1 MHDTVRSR
9 VGMQEL
15 QRNSFDGIV
24 AQYARARPVAPR
36 EAFDCIAA
44 WIPPPAA
51 ALEIGCGPGGATLCL
66 AERGYRVHA
75 VELGAHLA
83 EHARRRLSG
92 YPCTVEVGRF
102 EDAALEQASFDLVA
116 ASSAFHWLDRD
127 RALAQMALAL
137 RPRGGV
143 ALFWTQAGRELLD
156 PGFGPALDDLYRA
169 HAPGL
174 PPNPAVLA
182 QQSIDAAGA
191 ALAADPRFTDVE
203 EHRFTEA
210 LEFDAPRFID
220 LLGTYSDHALLDSA
234 SRDRLQAGITDL
246 IDSRFGGNV
255 LRQVVTR
262 LFLARR
268 A

>member
-1 MHDTVRSR
+1 
-9 VGMQEL
+9 MQEL
-15 QRNSFDGIV
+15 HQKSFDEIA

-44 WIPPPAA
+44 FVPPPAA
-51 ALEIGCGPGGATLCL
+51 ALEIGCGPGTATLRL

-102 EDAALEQASFDLVA
+102 EDAALERESFDLVA

-127 RALAQMALAL
+127 RALAQTALAL
-137 RPRGGV
+137 RPGGGV
-143 ALFWTQAGRELLD
+143 ALFWTQAGRELPD
-156 PGFGPALDDLYRA
+156 PDFGAALDDLYRT
-169 HAPGL
+169 HAPEL

-182 QQSIDAAGA
+182 QQAIDAAGV
-191 ALAADPRFTDVE
+191 ALAAHPHFAAFE

-210 LEFDAPRFID
+210 LEFDAPGFIE
-220 LLGTYSDHALLDSA
+220 LLGTYSDHALLDSDA
-234 SRDRLQAGITDL
+234 RDRLHDSIANL
-246 IDSRFGGNV
+246 VDSRFGGRL
-255 LRQVVTR
+255 LRQVTTR

-268 A
+268 G

>member
-1 MHDTVRSR
+1 
-9 VGMQEL
+9 MQEL
-15 QRNSFDGIV
+15 QQKSFDGIA

-36 EAFDCIAA
+36 EAFDCIAE

-51 ALEIGCGPGGATLCL
+51 ALEIGPGPGNVTLCL

-75 VELGAHLA
+75 VELGADLA
-83 EHARRRLSG
+83 EHARRRLSR

-102 EDAALEQASFDLVA
+102 EDAALQQESFDLVA
-116 ASSAFHWLDRD
+116 ASSTFHWLDRE

-137 RPRGGV
+137 RPGGAV
-143 ALFWTQAGRELLD
+143 ALFWTQAGRELED
-156 PGFGPALDDLYRA
+156 PDFGAALNDLYRA

-174 PPNPAVLA
+174 PANPAVLA
-182 QQSIDAAGA
+182 QQAIDAAGA
-191 ALAADPRFTDVE
+191 ALAADPRFTELE
-203 EHRFTEA
+203 EYRFTEA
-210 LEFDAPRFID
+210 LAFDAPRFID

-234 SRDRLQAGITDL
+234 SRDRLQAAVAEL

-255 LRQVVTR
+255 LRLAVTR

-268 A
+268 AY

>member
-1 MHDTVRSR
+1 
-9 VGMQEL
+9 MQEL
-15 QRNSFDGIV
+15 QQKSFDGIV

-51 ALEIGCGPGGATLCL
+51 ALEIGCGPGNATLCL
-66 AERGYRVHA
+66 AERGYRVRA
-75 VELGAHLA
+75 VELGVHLA
-83 EHARRRLSG
+83 EHARRRLFG

-102 EDAALEQASFDLVA
+102 EDAALEPSSFDLVA

-137 RPRGGV
+137 RPGGGV
-143 ALFWTQAGRELLD
+143 ALFWTQAGRELSD
-156 PGFGPALDDLYRA
+156 SDFGAALNDLYRA

-174 PPNPAVLA
+174 PPNPADLA
-182 QQSIDAAGA
+182 QQAIDAAGA
-191 ALAADPRFTDVE
+191 ALAGDPHFAALE
-203 EHRFTEA
+203 EHRFTET
-210 LEFDAPRFID
+210 LEFDAPRYID
-220 LLGTYSDHALLDSA
+220 LLGTYSDHALLDST
-234 SRDRLQAGITDL
+234 SRDRLHAAIADL
-246 IDSRFGGNV
+246 IDTRFGGNL
-255 LRQVVTR
+255 LRQAVTR

>member
-1 MHDTVRSR
+1 MLD
-9 VGMQEL
+9 L
-15 QRNSFDGIV
+15 QQKSFDGIA

-36 EAFDCIAA
+36 EAFDHIAA
-44 WIPPPAA
+44 WVPPPADV
-51 ALEIGCGPGGATLCL
+51 LEIGPGPGNATVCL

-75 VELGAHLA
+75 VELGAELA
-83 EHARRRLSG
+83 EHTRRRLTG

-102 EDAALEQASFDLVA
+102 EDATLEQESFDLIA
-116 ASSAFHWLDRD
+116 ASSTFHWLDRD

-137 RPRGGV
+137 RPGGAV
-143 ALFWTQAGRELLD
+143 ALFWTQAGRELED
-156 PGFGPALDDLYRA
+156 PDFGAALNDLYRA

-182 QQSIDAAGA
+182 RQSIDAAGA
-191 ALAADPRFTDVE
+191 ALAADPRFTGLE

-210 LEFDAPRFID
+210 LQFDAARFID
-220 LLGTYSDHALLDSA
+220 LLGTYSDHALLDPA
-234 SRDRLQAGITDL
+234 ARDRLHAAITDL

-255 LRQVVTR
+255 LRLAVTR

-268 A
+268 AY

>member
-1 MHDTVRSR
+1 MH
-9 VGMQEL
+9 EL
-15 QRNSFDGIV
+15 QQKSFDGIA

-36 EAFDCIAA
+36 EAFDAIAA

-51 ALEIGCGPGGATLCL
+51 ALEIGCGPGSATLCL

-83 EHARRRLSG
+83 EHARRRLEG

-102 EDAALEQASFDLVA
+102 EDAALEPGSFDLVA
-116 ASSAFHWLDRD
+116 ASAAFHWLDRD

-137 RPRGGV
+137 RPGGGV
-143 ALFWTQAGRELLD
+143 ALFWTQAGRELED
-156 PGFGPALDDLYRA
+156 GAFGAALDDLYRA

-174 PPNPAVLA
+174 SPDPAAMA

-191 ALAADPRFTDVE
+191 ALAADPRFTELE

-220 LLGTYSDHALLDSA
+220 LLGTYSDHALLDPA
-234 SRDRLQAGITDL
+234 SRDRLHAAIADL
-246 IDSRFGGNV
+246 IDARFGGRL
-255 LRQVVTR
+255 LRQAVTR
-262 LFLARR
+262 LFLTRR

>member
-1 MHDTVRSR
+1 M
-9 VGMQEL
+9 
-15 QRNSFDGIV
+15 
-24 AQYARARPVAPR
+24 
-36 EAFDCIAA
+36 
-44 WIPPPAA
+44 
-51 ALEIGCGPGGATLCL
+51 
-66 AERGYRVHA
+66 ERGYRVHA

-102 EDAALEQASFDLVA
+102 EDAALEQESFDLVA
-116 ASSAFHWLDRD
+116 ASSAFHWLDCD
-127 RALAQMALAL
+127 RALAQTALAL
-137 RPRGGV
+137 RPGGGV
-143 ALFWTQAGRELLD
+143 ALFWTQAGRELWD
-156 PGFGPALDDLYRA
+156 PDFGAALNDLYRA

-174 PPNPAVLA
+174 PPDPAALA
-182 QQSIDAAGA
+182 KRAVDAAGA
-191 ALAADPRFTDVE
+191 ALAADPHFAEFE

-234 SRDRLQAGITDL
+234 SRDRLHAAIAAL
-246 IDSRFGGNV
+246 IDSRFGGNL

>member
-1 MHDTVRSR
+1 ML
-9 VGMQEL
+9 EL
-15 QRNSFDGIV
+15 QQKSFDGI
-24 AQYARARPVAPR
+24 ADQYARARPVAPR
-36 EAFDCIAA
+36 ETFDCIEA

-51 ALEIGCGPGGATLCL
+51 ALEIGPGPGNATLCL

-75 VELGAHLA
+75 VELGADLA
-83 EHARRRLSG
+83 ELARLRLSG

-102 EDAALEQASFDLVA
+102 EDAALERGSFDLVA
-116 ASSAFHWLDRD
+116 ASSTFHWLDRD
-127 RALAQMALAL
+127 RALAQIALAL
-137 RPRGGV
+137 RPGGAV
-143 ALFWTQAGRELLD
+143 ALFWTQAGRELED
-156 PGFGPALDDLYRA
+156 PDFGAALNDLYQA

-191 ALAADPRFTDVE
+191 ALAADPHFTELE
-203 EHRFTEA
+203 EYRFTEA

-220 LLGTYSDHALLDSA
+220 LLGTYSDHALLDST
-234 SRDRLQAGITDL
+234 SRDRLHAAIADL
-246 IDSRFGGNV
+246 IDSLFGGNV
-255 LRQVVTR
+255 LRLAVTR